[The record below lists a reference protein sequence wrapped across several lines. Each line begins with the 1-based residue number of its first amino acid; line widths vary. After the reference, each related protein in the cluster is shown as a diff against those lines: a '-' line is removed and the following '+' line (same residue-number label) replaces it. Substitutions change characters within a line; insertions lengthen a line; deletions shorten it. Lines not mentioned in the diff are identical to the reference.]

1 MAQRW
6 QQKATQIG
14 DDSLLICQRF
24 AVSKSDAVTLLG
36 FDKRVPINESHFAT
50 GKRQTLFLK
59 GGIMSEQRKKILD
72 MVAQGKLT
80 PEEADRLL
88 GAIKESHERARF
100 FRVRV
105 YNENKSKPK
114 VKVDIPISV
123 LKLASK
129 IGTAFKGVVPEGH
142 KVNIHGKEIALD
154 EFSPEML
161 DEIVESLSEGGR
173 FKLVEVTDEE
183 KGEFVEVYIE

>member
-1 MAQRW
+1 
-6 QQKATQIG
+6 
-14 DDSLLICQRF
+14 
-24 AVSKSDAVTLLG
+24 
-36 FDKRVPINESHFAT
+36 
-50 GKRQTLFLK
+50 
-59 GGIMSEQRKKILD
+59 MSEERKKILD

-88 GAIKESHERARF
+88 GAIKESQERARF

-142 KVNIHGKEIALD
+142 KVNIHGKKIALD

>member
-1 MAQRW
+1 
-6 QQKATQIG
+6 
-14 DDSLLICQRF
+14 
-24 AVSKSDAVTLLG
+24 
-36 FDKRVPINESHFAT
+36 
-50 GKRQTLFLK
+50 
-59 GGIMSEQRKKILD
+59 MSEERKKILE

-88 GAIKESHERARF
+88 GAIKESQERARF

-105 YNENKSKPK
+105 FDKDKNKQK

-154 EFSPEML
+154 EFTPEIIDKII
-161 DEIVESLSEGGR
+161 DEISEGGCY
-173 FKLVEVTDEE
+173 KLVEVTDDE
-183 KGEFVEVYIE
+183 KDEFVEVYIE